1 MCVSVAS
8 RSHSPLSPTIQ
19 HLITSKRYDN
29 ITLKDKKMKS
39 TTMFEYFSVNGIDYY
54 RLNGKYYADNF
65 TIREV
70 ITFNQYKNAMMDYLI
85 NR

>member
-1 MCVSVAS
+1 
-8 RSHSPLSPTIQ
+8 
-19 HLITSKRYDN
+19 
-29 ITLKDKKMKS
+29 MKS
-39 TTMFEYFSVNGIDYY
+39 TTKIAMFESFSVNGIDYY
-54 RLNGKYYADNF
+54 RLEGKYYADNF